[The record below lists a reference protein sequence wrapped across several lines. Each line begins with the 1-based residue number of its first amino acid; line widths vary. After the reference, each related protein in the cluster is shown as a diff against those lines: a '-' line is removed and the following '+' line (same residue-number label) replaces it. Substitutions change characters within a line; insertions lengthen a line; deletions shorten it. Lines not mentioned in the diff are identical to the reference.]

1 MVMEFLMRVLKDWI
15 KRKFD
20 EIFFIF
26 RMENNIFVSI
36 LSCSS
41 KFRIVLWN
49 ANFFPF
55 YKFIQLLA
63 IFQPSICSSSLGGA
77 AFLLK
82 SLQLLLKLKHKRES
96 ENVLQFSCT
105 ENFSWNILRILT
117 WTAAFCKKNEQK
129 NGYMKKK
136 KKKKNRQPSRHVEHR
151 CSNSDP
157 NEKKNV
163 IKINL
168 KMENF

>member
-1 MVMEFLMRVLKDWI
+1 MCCEMQIFSLFTNSSNYLQFSNPQSVL
-15 KRKFD
+15 
-20 EIFFIF
+20 
-26 RMENNIFVSI
+26 
-36 LSCSS
+36 
-41 KFRIVLWN
+41 
-49 ANFFPF
+49 
-55 YKFIQLLA
+55 LL
-63 IFQPSICSSSLGGA
+63 LGGA